1 MDLTPNKKIVGLDDD
16 CCALYTFGADK
27 PIRPGTIYQPR
38 HKPIL
43 RLPYLLSKDLVMRT
57 GPTTGDKLS

>member
-1 MDLTPNKKIVGLDDD
+1 MDLTPNKKLSDWMMIAVLSIQ
-16 CCALYTFGADK
+16 FGANK
-27 PIRPGTIYQPR
+27 PIRPGTIYQAR